1 MKNIIFNL
9 LTLAAGIFAL
19 YEQAQSE
26 PNKFIMFGCFAVFMV
41 GIYRIMKRIPSKHEQ
56 DLIREKQRENE
67 L

>member
-9 LTLAAGIFAL
+9 LTLAAGILAL
-19 YEQAQSE
+19 YEQSQE
-26 PNKFIMFGCFAVFMV
+26 VPNKFVMFGCFAVFMI
-41 GIYRIMKRIPSKHEQ
+41 GIYRIMKRIPSKHKQ